1 MCLVREMMFGFGD
14 SIEPYPET
22 VKLMDDLVKDFITNL
37 VPICFFKL
45 FKDSSFHGH
54 CQEVWTRV

>member
-1 MCLVREMMFGFGD
+1 MFGFGD

-45 FKDSSFHGH
+45 FKDSTFYGH
-54 CQEVWTRV
+54 C

>member
-1 MCLVREMMFGFGD
+1 MFGFGD

-37 VPICFFKL
+37 VLVLSFEL
-45 FKDSSFHGH
+45 FL
-54 CQEVWTRV
+54 

>member
-1 MCLVREMMFGFGD
+1 MHVVREMMFGFGD

-37 VPICFFKL
+37 VL
-45 FKDSSFHGH
+45 VLSF
-54 CQEVWTRV
+54 ESYL

>member
-1 MCLVREMMFGFGD
+1 MRTTVGLFLNAVIALVREMMFGFGD

-37 VPICFFKL
+37 VSTL
-45 FKDSSFHGH
+45 SF
-54 CQEVWTRV
+54 EPFL

>member
-1 MCLVREMMFGFGD
+1 MFGFGD

-37 VPICFFKL
+37 VL
-45 FKDSSFHGH
+45 VLSF
-54 CQEVWTRV
+54 ESYL